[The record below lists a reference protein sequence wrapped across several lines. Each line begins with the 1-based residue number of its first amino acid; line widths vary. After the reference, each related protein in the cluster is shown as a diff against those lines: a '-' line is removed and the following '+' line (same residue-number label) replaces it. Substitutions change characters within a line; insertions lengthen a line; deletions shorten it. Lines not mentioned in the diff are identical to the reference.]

1 MKKGMGLRVALMAA
15 MFGMGATSGEK
26 FVKPEQ
32 FKGSKF
38 DEGVQLNYAPIHNP
52 IHMLNNSQKAK
63 AKRLTASNKKQGR
76 N

>member
-26 FVKPEQ
+26 FAEPKQ

-38 DEGVQLNYAPIHNP
+38 DEGVQLNYAPIHQP
-52 IHMLNNSQKAK
+52 MHMLNNSQKAK
-63 AKRLTASNKKQGR
+63 AKRLKASNKRQGR